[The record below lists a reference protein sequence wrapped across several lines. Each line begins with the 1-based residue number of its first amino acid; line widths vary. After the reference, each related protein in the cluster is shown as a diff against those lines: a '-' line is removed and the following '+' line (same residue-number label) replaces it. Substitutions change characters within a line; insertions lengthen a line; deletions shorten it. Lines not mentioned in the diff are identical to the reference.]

1 MRQAADARRKCR
13 LLCRLLA
20 VPYLSLIVFL
30 LTAGSALASG
40 QPDRTPLIGVPPG
53 GVASNWQ
60 RTADSPSPIVIFPHT
75 SHSCRGWHRAWTR
88 PDGTHAGLVVW
99 TCQFSNDAAVA
110 LWHLLFLQFR
120 NSSPAYP
127 YFHPSGRPDFWAE
140 TSSGSALNDKRE
152 TVILYARSRYL
163 VLVAALTPE
172 ESAVSTSVL
181 ATEMATMEAS
191 RLPGPTSH
199 VIAPPLVSKGITE
212 FISGA
217 VLAYLAIV
225 LPLRSFRNPLSGQR
239 YQVRKGDPR
248 WHDMTPEANRLK
260 WLLRLRG
267 LARGI
272 FYLASAAI
280 AADVLEHHSAWSAII
295 FAVVAG
301 WFGWIRPVGRNLRRW
316 KVRRVRGLVLLNHN
330 GWLELVFAAASFGC
344 VVCGLAFALL
354 GVFVYS
360 SGIASSP
367 LVVDGALDAR
377 YLNLTSAW
385 QRGLLALLVATPAQS
400 LLEVCGLLLLLLLGA
415 AALLRRFGRRF
426 ALADAIRA
434 QEADSRPP
442 ILYLRNFS
450 EDVLKMP
457 SSTLART
464 SLIERLSIVRNQP
477 FEEILVRHLRTR
489 GPVIALSHPSAR
501 LPAIGAAKLTL
512 PNDRWQE
519 QIETWIAKAGIVV
532 VAVTPP
538 SMSDSLRWEIQQL
551 AQVPTVPVVLVLSP
565 YRERDLV
572 TRWWQFAMEAIK
584 LPRFTDLSRYA
595 EHNSGA
601 HFMTEHPD
609 FGWIAWGASRRSEFS
624 YAATWWEASM
634 CAEQYRQAM
643 NATDKGTAGPTGGGQ
658 GAWAG
663 P

>member
-1 MRQAADARRKCR
+1 M
-13 LLCRLLA
+13 LVT
-20 VPYLSLIVFL
+20 VPYLTL
-30 LTAGSALASG
+30 LVLFFGTGSAVASG
-40 QPDRTPLIGVPPG
+40 QPDKGPPLIGVPPG

-60 RTADSPSPIVIFPHT
+60 RTTNSLSSTVMFPHT
-75 SHSCRGWHRAWTR
+75 DHSCHGWHRAWSR
-88 PDGTHAGLVVW
+88 PDGIHAGLVVW

-110 LWHLLFLQFR
+110 LYQLLFLQFT
-120 NSSPAYP
+120 NTGSAYP
-127 YFHPSGRPDFWAE
+127 YFHPSGLPDFWAE
-140 TSSGSALNDKRE
+140 TSSGSSLNDRRE
-152 TVILYARSRYL
+152 TVVLYVRSRYV
-163 VLVAALTPE
+163 VLVAALTPGD
-172 ESAVSTSVL
+172 SGVSTSVL
-181 ATEMATMEAS
+181 ATEMATLEAS
-191 RLPGPTSH
+191 RLPGPTGH
-199 VIAPPLVSKGITE
+199 VIAPPVVSKGVTE
-212 FISGA
+212 FVSAAI
-217 VLAYLAIV
+217 LAYLAIV
-225 LPLRSFRNPLSGQR
+225 LPLRSFRNPLAGQR

-248 WHDMTPEANRLK
+248 WYDMTPEANRLK

-267 LARGI
+267 LARAI

-280 AADVLEHHSAWSAII
+280 VAAIVEHHSPLPAII
-295 FAVVAG
+295 FAGIAG
-301 WFGWIRPVGRNLRRW
+301 WFGWIRPVGRSLRRW
-316 KVRRVRGLVLLNHN
+316 RVRRVRGLVLRNHN
-330 GWLELVFAAASFGC
+330 GWLELVFAAASFAC
-344 VVCGLAFALL
+344 IVCGLAFALL

-367 LVVDGALDAR
+367 MIVNGALDPR

-385 QRGLLALLVATPAQS
+385 QQGLLAVLVAIPAQS
-400 LLEVCGLLLLLLLGA
+400 LLELCGLLWLLLLGA

-434 QEADSRPP
+434 QEADNRPP
-442 ILYLRNFS
+442 ILYLRNFG

-464 SLIERLSIVRNQP
+464 SLVERLSIVRNQP

-519 QIETWIAKAGIVV
+519 QIETWIAKAGMVV

-538 SMSDSLRWEIQQL
+538 SMNEGLRWEIQQL
-551 AQVPTVPVVLVLSP
+551 AQSASVPVVFVFSP
-565 YRERDLV
+565 YRERDLM

-584 LPRFTDLSRYA
+584 LPRFTNLSLYA
-595 EHNSGA
+595 QHNSGA
-601 HFMTEHPD
+601 HFMTERPG
-609 FGWIAWGASRRSEFS
+609 FGWVVWGARTRSEFS

-634 CAEQYRQAM
+634 CAEQYRQAI
-643 NATDKGTAGPTGGGQ
+643 NATDNTGAAPPTGRGH

-663 P
+663 